1 MITVRQIDLRN
12 SEYEDEIIDL
22 LSIAFREDRLQRG
35 FLFLNISSPEADLPS
50 LFLAAFEGDK
60 IVGCNAFIANDF
72 EINQRSLTCF
82 QSCWSATH
90 PDHQGKGVFLLI
102 QENAKQILKK
112 QGAAL
117 IYGLPND
124 LSHPIFTKKLD
135 FFSIKCMLTRIPNIP
150 LIRDLWFKN
159 LASLQSSSAKV
170 LKPNE
175 YQVSSLKKNVNS
187 EIIEIAH
194 NESYLWGKMESR
206 NKFGIRLTIFNIGGM
221 QIKSKQDL
229 SAMLTKIYSFGCHF
243 IEIYSCKSNLNNNF
257 FRFWQVSSTHRFI
270 FFYLNLPE
278 DAIINFNLMR
288 GVSDT
293 F

>member
-1 MITVRQIDLRN
+1 MITVRQIDLKN

-22 LSIAFREDRLQRG
+22 LSIVFQEDKLPQG
-35 FLFLNISSPEADLPS
+35 FLFLNITSPDAGLPS
-50 LFLAAFEGDK
+50 LFLAAFEGGK
-60 IVGCNAFIANDF
+60 IIGCNAFIANDF

-90 PDHQGKGVFLLI
+90 PEHQGKGVFLLI

-124 LSHPIFTKKLD
+124 VSHPIFTSKLD
-135 FFSIKCMLTRIPNIP
+135 FFSIQCMLARIPNIP
-150 LIRDLWFKN
+150 LIRNLWFKN
-159 LASLQSSSAKV
+159 LVSLPPSSSKV

-175 YQVSSLKKNVNS
+175 CQVSALKKNLNS

-206 NKFGIRLTIFNIGGM
+206 NKFGIRLKIFSIGGM

-229 SAMLTKIYSFGCHF
+229 YAMLRKIYSFRCHF
-243 IEIYSCKSNLNNNF
+243 IEIYSCKSNLHNNF